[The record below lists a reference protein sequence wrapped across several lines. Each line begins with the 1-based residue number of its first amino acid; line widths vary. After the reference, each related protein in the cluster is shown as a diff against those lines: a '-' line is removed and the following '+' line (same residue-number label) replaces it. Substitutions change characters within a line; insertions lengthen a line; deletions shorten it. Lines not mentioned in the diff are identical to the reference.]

1 MQSAAR
7 GRQCQSLCGHDDN
20 LHRFKFAHRKRMRNR
35 SCSTYYTLLTRPLLI
50 ARQCF
55 WWASLWKHYV
65 DNVSNHH
72 HVHIHNRFIILID
85 WLIERVAMLCVCVC
99 VSRAYIRLSTSFAY
113 ACVMSNLVSRSI
125 AFHRTWLVR
134 LSTVQNAFTTHNST
148 GCRFVD
154 STPCRFAV
162 NLML

>member
-35 SCSTYYTLLTRPLLI
+35 SCSTYYTLSTRPLLI

-72 HVHIHNRFIILID
+72 HVYIHNRFIILID

-99 VSRAYIRLSTSFAY
+99 HARTLDWADHLRMHVSCQIWLADQLHFIVLDLFACQRY
-113 ACVMSNLVSRSI
+113 KMHSPLTIQLDADLLTQVHVDLQSI
-125 AFHRTWLVR
+125 
-134 LSTVQNAFTTHNST
+134 
-148 GCRFVD
+148 
-154 STPCRFAV
+154 
-162 NLML
+162 